1 MEACATQQE
10 IFDEIE
16 ESEDEPP
23 VSVSPVGTKS
33 SKDTPGKKPTRKR
46 KLVKKNEL
54 VMPKKRK

>member
-23 VSVSPVGTKS
+23 VSVGTKS

-46 KLVKKNEL
+46 KLVEKNEL
-54 VMPKKRK
+54 VIRK